1 MNTSHV
7 QYPHRAPG
15 RGRDGGAHTAVRSP
29 ATGTRKGDEPVDVLA
44 VNGYLPLRLVL
55 TDTLAVRTSFDPLR
69 VDSEHTIGGRAQ
81 RGMLAAALRRA
92 GRERELHDW
101 VARGAQVRFAPAH
114 PRLEP
119 GADPGLP
126 GAAPRAAVAYPAPA
140 YLYTPGKDGDTAV
153 DAFGD
158 TDPATPYRAVRD
170 PLTPDRSL
178 RAAVRTTAEQYL
190 GRPRTGEAAR
200 SAPFF
205 TTSVDPGQ
213 VFEARWQ
220 LRAPD
225 PDALERL
232 AEGIAALLA
241 EADGTLTLGSG
252 GTRAHG
258 GVHVAPVDPDRLL
271 APDRVDP
278 VHARSW
284 EAGTP
289 VDLLLLSPALLV
301 GADGQAR
308 PQALVPAVL
317 DLLARR
323 LPGVRAHV
331 LASHVEAG
339 LVGAYHRGYQGPMAQ
354 RWAARPGAVVRL
366 RLDRDLTTDQARDL
380 EAHPLGERVVDGH
393 GQFTLLSPPPPG
405 PEPLAPVAVPLAGRV
420 PGTVPLADGR
430 AVPVGEPPLPE
441 RDGPLRSLYDELL
454 WNAAV
459 EPVRDHARALARASA
474 HRLDPLTPHLLG
486 RLREATVHPH
496 PTPENAL
503 AALER
508 TVTAPSTGRTA
519 TGSADAHK
527 APYDRA
533 VRALARAR
541 LVRPG
546 GREPV
551 TVQSWLEGLSART
564 SAAWWSDNRPDPVY
578 SPAYARAIA
587 AVDLSLPDGL
597 PPDDHPSALSARAR
611 EWEGRAAPRLALT
624 LVSSWLAEAA
634 RALRAEQ
641 DGGRPG
647 GGGAG

>member
-1 MNTSHV
+1 MDAS
-7 QYPHRAPG
+7 
-15 RGRDGGAHTAVRSP
+15 
-29 ATGTRKGDEPVDVLA
+29 A

-69 VDSEHTIGGRAQ
+69 VDSEHTISGRAQ

-92 GRERELHDW
+92 GRDRELHDW
-101 VARGAQVRFAPAH
+101 VARGEQVRFAPAH

-119 GADPGLP
+119 GADPDLP
-126 GAAPRAAVAYPAPA
+126 GVSPRRAAVAYPAPA
-140 YLYTPGKDGDTAV
+140 YLYTPGKNGDTTV

-178 RAAVRTTAEQYL
+178 RAAVRTTSERYL

-200 SAPFF
+200 SVPFF

-225 PDALERL
+225 SASLGRL
-232 AEGIAALLA
+232 AEDITDFLA
-241 EADGTLTLGSG
+241 GADGTLTLGSG

-258 GVHVAPVDPDRLL
+258 GVRVAPVDPGRLL

-284 EAGTP
+284 EAGAP

-366 RLDRDLTTDQARDL
+366 RLDRGLTADQARDL
-380 EAHPLGERVVDGH
+380 EAHPLGERLVDGH
-393 GQFTLLSPPPPG
+393 GQFTLLPPPPPG
-405 PEPLAPVAVPLAGRV
+405 PEPLAPVAVPLAE
-420 PGTVPLADGR
+420 R
-430 AVPVGEPPLPE
+430 APDTEPLPPE
-441 RDGPLRSLYDELL
+441 WDDRLRALHDDLL
-454 WNAAV
+454 WNAAAQ
-459 EPVRDHARALARASA
+459 PVRDHARALARASA
-474 HRLDPLTPHLLG
+474 RRLDPLTPHLLS
-486 RLREATVHPH
+486 RLREIAVHPH
-496 PTPENAL
+496 PTPESAL

-508 TVTAPSTGRTA
+508 VA
-519 TGSADAHK
+519 TGHADTDSADAHK
-527 APYDRA
+527 APHDRA

-546 GREPV
+546 GRGSV
-551 TVQSWLEGLSART
+551 TVRSWWEGMSGPRA
-564 SAAWWSDNRPDPVY
+564 AAWWSDNRPDPAH

-597 PPDDHPSALSARAR
+597 PPDDHPGALSDRAR
-611 EWEGRAAPRLALT
+611 DWERRAAPRLALT

-634 RALRAEQ
+634 RAPRAEE

-647 GGGAG
+647 GGGPE